1 MPRPKQTIPMHRMN
15 IGVPLEVYEALQGY
29 AEYIGKPPATVAADL
44 IKDMYPTMSAV
55 VKVMNKAKKKDSTG
69 REELNQLLL
78 NEIAA
83 TAQLAATDQADLF
96 DNKQE

>member
-1 MPRPKQTIPMHRMN
+1 MHRMN

>member
-1 MPRPKQTIPMHRMN
+1 
-15 IGVPLEVYEALQGY
+15 
-29 AEYIGKPPATVAADL
+29 
-44 IKDMYPTMSAV
+44 MSAV